1 MREEILFMIGLP
13 LSSTFE
19 YDISQ
24 NYNVRIVLS
33 LNLSHHHHLP
43 PLRYHYYYPL

>member
-1 MREEILFMIGLP
+1 MIGLL

-24 NYNVRIVLS
+24 NYNVLS